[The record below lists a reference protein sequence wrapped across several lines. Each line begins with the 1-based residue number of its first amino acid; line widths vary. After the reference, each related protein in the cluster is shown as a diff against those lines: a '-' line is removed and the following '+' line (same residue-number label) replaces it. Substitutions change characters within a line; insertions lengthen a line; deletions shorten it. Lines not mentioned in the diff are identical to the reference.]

1 MTLSEYSKKVM
12 ENLMANPFVMP
23 PLLPVQLVTK
33 NEGLIAENW
42 EAGESVENT
51 ANMLWLRH
59 KKEKKGITLRE
70 MPFYLLMVFIIA
82 TTVAML
88 FGCSDNGVSSED
100 LSTKRC
106 DYTIRYYHPN
116 VDEVIQLYASAPESY
131 KSYIHPSEQWSF
143 TDLYNRTISDDTTVY
158 ENELWTEEELN
169 EHLGNNLKPTGMD
182 DLFSGVSLCETEECK
197 SGSKNYTA
205 EMINE
210 LKKRKGELL
219 SVDCHDVN
227 YVMY

>member
-12 ENLMANPFVMP
+12 ENLMANPFVLP

-88 FGCSDNGVSSED
+88 IGCSDNGVSSED
-100 LSTKRC
+100 LSAKRC

-116 VDEVIQLYASAPESY
+116 VDEVIQLYASVPEFY
-131 KSYIHPSEQWSF
+131 KSDIQPSEPWSF
-143 TDLYNRTISDDTTVY
+143 ADLYNRTIVDDTTVY

-169 EHLGNNLKPTGMD
+169 EHLGNNLKPTDMD
-182 DLFSGVSLCETEECK
+182 YLYSEIYSCETEECQ
-197 SGSKNYTA
+197 SGSKNYIA
-205 EMINE
+205 EMLNE
-210 LKKRKGELL
+210 LEKRKGELL
-219 SVDCHDVN
+219 SVNCHDVN